1 MDFTKSQLQLT
12 NTFALENL
20 QKSIGELNND
30 LIEFKEQRNNLQLND
45 QIIDLRNKIN
55 HSRLMFERIKTR
67 VELLKKLNSQK
78 N

>member
-30 LIEFKEQRNNLQLND
+30 LIEFKEQKNNLQLND

>member
-55 HSRLMFERIKTR
+55 HSRLMFGRIKTR

>member
-30 LIEFKEQRNNLQLND
+30 LIEFKEQRNKLQLND